1 MRRSKYLIAL
11 LVLMMAILPVAQAQE
26 GVMSRSEMI
35 GTVISAYD
43 NLKAAGTYSF
53 DGTQTE
59 YQEIASG
66 LGMRR
71 ASSHRDSE
79 RTLEGTVQ
87 LGVDGAADA
96 IEVSITQSDET
107 YNNNEVRNLID
118 FSMELDL
125 VQADGG
131 LFIKVNTIGGDIS
144 DRRLAAMRQAD
155 RDAINAS
162 FPTPWVNVLQTPEQ
176 MVDYLAF
183 LDSDHTDATFFSSL
197 NLESLLN
204 LGSVPVLTPE
214 MVVTIEQATSQDED
228 ELVFVMTLDPAQV
241 AATLGFAELFDAR
254 TMAGDVD
261 SMLTEIFAGMTI
273 TQQVTILTQD
283 DGTFLP
289 SSIHTTLNINVS
301 FSPDATDTEDQ
312 SEPLTLELIM
322 NTESVINYTDI
333 GRTVTI
339 TAPET
344 ATE

>member
-1 MRRSKYLIAL
+1 
-11 LVLMMAILPVAQAQE
+11 
-26 GVMSRSEMI
+26 MSRSEMI

-53 DGTQTE
+53 EGTQTE

-79 RTLEGTVQ
+79 RTVEGAVQ
-87 LGVDGAADA
+87 LGINGAADA
-96 IEVSITQSDET
+96 VEVSITQADET
-107 YNNNEVRNLID
+107 YNNAEVRNLID
-118 FSMELDL
+118 FSMEMDL
-125 VQADGG
+125 IQAEGG
-131 LFIKVNTIGGDIS
+131 LFIKVNTVGGDIS
-144 DRRLAAMRQAD
+144 DARLANLSEAD
-155 RDAINAS
+155 RDAANAA

-176 MVDYLAF
+176 MAGYLAF
-183 LDSDHTDATFFSSL
+183 LDSDRTDASFFEAL

-214 MVVTIEQATSQDED
+214 MVVTIEQATSENED
-228 ELVFVMTLDPAQV
+228 ELVFIMTLDPAQV

-273 TQQVTILTQD
+273 TQEVTIATQE
-283 DGTFLP
+283 DGSLLP
-289 SSIHTTLNINVS
+289 SSIQTTLNINVS

-333 GRTVTI
+333 GRAVTI
-339 TAPET
+339 TAPEI

>member
-71 ASSHRDSE
+71 ASSHRESE
-79 RTLEGTVQ
+79 RTIEGKVQ

-96 IEVSITQSDET
+96 VEVSIVQADET
-107 YNNNEVRNLID
+107 YNNAEVRSLID

-125 VQADGG
+125 IQADGG
-131 LFIKVNTIGGDIS
+131 LFIKVNSVGGDIS
-144 DRRLAAMRQAD
+144 DTRLAAMSEAD
-155 RDAINAS
+155 RDAANAA

-176 MVDYLAF
+176 MAGYLAY
-183 LDSDHTDATFFSSL
+183 LDSNHTDSTFFGSL

-214 MVVTIEQATSQDED
+214 MVVTIEQIASVNEG
-228 ELVFVMTLDPAQV
+228 ELVFIMTLDPAQV
-241 AATLGFAELFDAR
+241 AATLGFSELFDAR

-261 SMLTEIFAGMTI
+261 AMLTEIFAGMTI
-273 TQQVTILTQD
+273 TQEVTILTQD

-289 SSIHTTLNINVS
+289 SNIHTMLNINVS
-301 FSPDATDTEDQ
+301 FSPDATNTENQ
-312 SEPLTLELIM
+312 SNPLALELIM
-322 NTESVINYTDI
+322 KTESAINYSDI
-333 GRTVTI
+333 GRSVTI
-339 TAPET
+339 TAPEI
-344 ATE
+344 AAE